1 MSILE
6 VLVDAAT
13 HSDHGIVI
21 RYGIGAKPVE
31 RSKRECLIW

>member
-13 HSDHGIVI
+13 HSE
-21 RYGIGAKPVE
+21 YGVLFRREIGVKLVE
-31 RSKRECLIW
+31 RSELECLI